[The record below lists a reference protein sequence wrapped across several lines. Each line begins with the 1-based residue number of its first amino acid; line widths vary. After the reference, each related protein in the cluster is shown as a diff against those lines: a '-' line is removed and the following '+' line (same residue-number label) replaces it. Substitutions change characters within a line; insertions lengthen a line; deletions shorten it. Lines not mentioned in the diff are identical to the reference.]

1 MADGQ
6 IVWSLVVVR
15 DPAMFANLLTIGT
28 LSFENLT
35 IWGHGWESGKVRFN
49 EDLFGKWTTK

>member
-15 DPAMFANLLTIGT
+15 DPAMVANLLTIGT

-35 IWGHGWESGKVRFN
+35 IWGHGWESDKVRFN
-49 EDLFGKWTTK
+49 EDFFGK